1 MICCPHDQSE
11 DVQKRGLSESGKSQR
26 YQCNKCRRYF
36 SIKVEELGEVSK
48 PNSYFKEE
56 NGKGEI
62 GLKTTER
69 ITTLEQLIRVC
80 EIDTMYWEI
89 ERWICNKWEVGAA
102 PRATGHSKN
111 WKRESADVVITPLF
125 QVKVWLRKRAVELR
139 ASSHAQDLI
148 KEAKEFAPKY
158 PKIKYQKHENGLL
171 YEVQIPDIHFG
182 RLTWAEESGE
192 NYDIKIAKQVVD
204 DVIDRLL
211 NYTQHFE
218 IDKILLPLG
227 NDFFNVNNTQNTT
240 SHGTPQQ
247 EDVRF
252 QKTFRFGRELVVNII
267 DKCSTIA
274 PVDVLVIPGNHDE
287 ERMFYLGDALESWYH
302 ANPNVNIY
310 NQAKKRKYYRF
321 GKVLLGFTHGAYEKQ
336 SKLPL
341 LMAMEAAQDWAKSEF
356 REWHLGHQHNKK
368 DVVYFADESV
378 GVVVRV
384 LRAIASPDAWTHD
397 HAYVGAERAAESF
410 LWHPDNGLLAQF
422 TAVVK

>member
-1 MICCPHDQSE
+1 MICCPHDQSN

-26 YQCNKCRRYF
+26 YQCNNCHRYF
-36 SIKVEELGEVSK
+36 SVKVSDETKINKQPTS
-48 PNSYFKEE
+48 SFKEE
-56 NGKGEI
+56 NGRGEVSA
-62 GLKTTER
+62 KTYER

-80 EIDTMYWEI
+80 EIDTVYWEI
-89 ERWICNKWEVGAA
+89 ERWVCNKWEVGA
-102 PRATGHSKN
+102 KN
-111 WKRESADVVITPLF
+111 NNNELKVKPLF
-125 QVKVWLRKRAVELR
+125 QVKAWLKKRTVELR
-139 ASSHAQDLI
+139 ASSNAKDLI
-148 KEAKEFAPKY
+148 EEAKSFAPKY
-158 PKIKYQKHENGLL
+158 PKIKYQKHDNGLL
-171 YEVQIPDIHFG
+171 YELQIPDIHFG

-192 NYDIKIAKQVVD
+192 NYDIKIAKQVVN
-204 DVIDRLL
+204 DVVDKLL
-211 NYTQHFE
+211 NYAQHFE
-218 IDKILLPLG
+218 IDKILIPFG
-227 NDFFNVNNTQNTT
+227 NDYFNVNNTQNTT

-252 QKTFRFGRELVVNII
+252 QKTFRLGRELAVGIV
-267 DKCSTIA
+267 DRCSTIA

-302 ANPNVNIY
+302 ANPNVMIY

-341 LMAMEAAQDWAKSEF
+341 LMAMEASQDWAKSEF

-368 DVVYFADESV
+368 DVMYFANEES

-384 LRAIASPDAWTHD
+384 LRAVASPDAWTHD